1 MVSAIYFNSYLLSSP
16 DTAPLENKNLDFD
29 WKIRRLSSEFP
40 GRQQLLSERPSRND
54 TKVRMGF
61 VDRNRLQSLSTII
74 AIP

>member
-1 MVSAIYFNSYLLSSP
+1 MVSAIYFNSYLLSSS
-16 DTAPLENKNLDFD
+16 DTAPTENKNLDFD